1 MGKDVSMSEVSMVC
15 LATHDDLNMWLW
27 ELAAKGY
34 VFSKY
39 ALSRI
44 LLKMRTIQICGHNLL
59 PQIISRNSV
68 FILMLFLKLALQC
81 SAVY

>member
-59 PQIISRNSV
+59 PQKDHGDRYS
-68 FILMLFLKLALQC
+68 
-81 SAVY
+81 